1 MQQQMIVTLT
11 MKDDGQMGI
20 TLEFE
25 PSLINNSES
34 EKFANLSDDEKMLQN
49 YANHIGSAVI
59 EAVKA

>member
-25 PSLINNSES
+25 PSLCNGKGERF
-34 EKFANLSDDEKMLQN
+34 EKMTDDERVLQN